1 MYRIVRMR
9 VYHVNSVCYCP
20 QLPATVG
27 PPVEYRAMPAEY
39 MNLGQAQAQA
49 QANEQQQVGA
59 AYPAEQ
65 HVLPLD
71 YYDDFLG
78 PPKARLEQSLKWKY
92 GERRELQK
100 PPGPKADELQQQP
113 APQPPA
119 PQIATLREQPK
130 PQLPAREPPLPKR
143 EEPQPLPQPQP
154 QPLPSKEQSKPQKA
168 LPPLPPAHL
177 SPEDDGYEE
186 VQVQKST
193 LQKAVK
199 HSQRPQEHE
208 AYAVSPPKLRSNE
221 PTYMEGRY
229 AVAGY
234 KLTALA
240 GSSGSYLPESD
251 PSKRSSAAAA
261 YAPETS
267 YGVSPAKNTGREEV
281 VTYSTS
287 APTHSSPPSRRGER
301 ETAIDSPPAATR
313 STKRGVVVEYEGLT
327 RSTRREDEVE
337 VLEVGGSGPSVGY
350 WSGEVNGGVAYYG
363 SDAAPKAP
371 GVGYWSGEVNGGVG
385 YTNAVFS
392 SSEEALSS
400 FHSTSYQVTDTVTTR
415 TDQRF

>member
-1 MYRIVRMR
+1 MR
-9 VYHVNSVCYCP
+9 VCTLYSILRKRVYFVNSICYCA

-39 MNLGQAQAQA
+39 MNLEQAQAH
-49 QANEQQQVGA
+49 ANEQQQVGA

-92 GERRELQK
+92 GERREPQQ
-100 PPGPKADELQQQP
+100 PPGPNTQELQQQP

-119 PQIATLREQPK
+119 PESATLREQK
-130 PQLPAREPPLPKR
+130 KSQLPAREPTLSKR
-143 EEPQPLPQPQP
+143 EEPQLPPQPL
-154 QPLPSKEQSKPQKA
+154 PLPSKEQSKPQKA
-168 LPPLPPAHL
+168 LPPLPPAHPA
-177 SPEDDGYEE
+177 PEDDGYEE

-193 LQKAVK
+193 SQKTAK
-199 HSQRPQEHE
+199 HSQRSNEHE
-208 AYAVSPPKLRSNE
+208 AYAVSPPKFRSNE

-240 GSSGSYLPESD
+240 GSSGSYLAESD

-261 YAPETS
+261 YAPITS
-267 YGVSPAKNTGREEV
+267 YGVSPAKNSGREDL

-287 APTHSSPPSRRGER
+287 APTHSSRPFPRGEN
-301 ETAIDSPPAATR
+301 ETAIDGSPAATR
-313 STKRGVVVEYEGLT
+313 STKRGVVVEYEGPM

-337 VLEVGGSGPSVGY
+337 VVEVGGSGPSVGY
-350 WSGEVNGGVAYYG
+350 WSGEVNGGVAYSG
-363 SDAAPKAP
+363 SDTAPTAP

-385 YTNAVFS
+385 YTNAAFS
-392 SSEEALSS
+392 RSEEALSS
-400 FHSTSYQVTDTVTTR
+400 FQPTYQATRTTTTR